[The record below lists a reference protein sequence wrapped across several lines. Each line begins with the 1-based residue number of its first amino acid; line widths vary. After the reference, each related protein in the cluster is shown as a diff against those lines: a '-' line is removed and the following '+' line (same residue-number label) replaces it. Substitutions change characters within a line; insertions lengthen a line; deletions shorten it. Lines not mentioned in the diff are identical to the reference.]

1 MFLQNVIDKFHQRS
15 IERSMSNKKLSMQYR
30 SVTDQENSVKF
41 LINRSKG
48 ILEPMHKMKSLK
60 IPKLNDELQTVQHS
74 LIKIFES

>member
-1 MFLQNVIDKFHQRS
+1 
-15 IERSMSNKKLSMQYR
+15 MQYR

-74 LIKIFES
+74 LIRIFES